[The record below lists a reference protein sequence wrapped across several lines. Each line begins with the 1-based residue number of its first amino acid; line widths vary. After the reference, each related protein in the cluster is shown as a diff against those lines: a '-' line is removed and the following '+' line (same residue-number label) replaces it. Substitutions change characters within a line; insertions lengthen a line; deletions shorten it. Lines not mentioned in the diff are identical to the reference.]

1 MTAAKRLGIW
11 MDHSNAHL
19 MEFTNGEIETKFL
32 ESEFTHDE
40 KSESMGKSE
49 NLMHNKEQQKQGAF
63 YKKLEAVIRNYDEV
77 LLFGPTTAKNELANL
92 LKDNHQ
98 FEHVKVIVE
107 QGSKMTTNQEHTFVK
122 DYFTKAVHAA

>member
-11 MDHSNAHL
+11 MDHSSAHL
-19 MEFTNGEIETKFL
+19 MEFTAGEIETKFI
-32 ESEFTHDE
+32 ESEFTHNE
-40 KSESMGKSE
+40 KAESMEKSE

-92 LKDNHQ
+92 LKEDHH
-98 FEHVKVIVE
+98 FAAIKIIVE
-107 QGSKMTTNQEHTFVK
+107 HGGKMTTNQEHAFVK
-122 DYFTKAVHAA
+122 EYFSKAVYAA